1 VYACFTTVEEIP
13 GSTRLSL
20 AVQHQGGNIMSCK
33 KFLGAAC
40 AALTIVIAASLAL
53 APAAAAANK
62 YKVLHAFHGKD
73 GATPYASLIF
83 DAVGNLYGT
92 TIGGGA
98 HDVGTVVKLTS
109 NADGSWTESVLH
121 SFNRSDGRQ
130 PNAALIFDAAGHLY
144 GTTAR
149 GGARAGTVFEL
160 TPNADGSWT
169 ESLLHSFNGSD
180 GEYPSA
186 RLIFDAAGSLYGTT
200 EIGGTHNLG
209 TVFKLTP
216 NADGGWME
224 SVLHSFKYGD
234 GDGYYPTGGLIFDAA
249 GNLYGTTPR
258 GGAHGNGAVFKLTPN
273 ADGSWTESVLHSF
286 NGSDGRT
293 AEASLIFD
301 AAGNLYSTTA
311 YGGAY
316 GRGTVFRLTASAD
329 GSWTESVLHS
339 LNKKDGRYPDAG
351 LIFDTA
357 GNLYGTAYSGG
368 SADGGAAFKLS
379 PNQDG
384 SWTYSLIHIFQ
395 GKPALGPAGG
405 LVLGSTGTL
414 YGTTANCRSGCQGV
428 VYQITP

>member
-1 VYACFTTVEEIP
+1 
-13 GSTRLSL
+13 
-20 AVQHQGGNIMSCK
+20 MSYE
-33 KFLGAAC
+33 KFLGAAS
-40 AALTIVIAASLAL
+40 AALMILIALTRAL

-98 HDVGTVVKLTS
+98 DNLGTVFKLTS

-121 SFNRSDGRQ
+121 SINRSDGRQ

-169 ESLLHSFNGSD
+169 ESLLHSFDGSD

-249 GNLYGTTPR
+249 GNLYGTTTR
-258 GGAHGNGAVFKLTPN
+258 GGAHGNGTVFELTPN

-311 YGGAY
+311 C
-316 GRGTVFRLTASAD
+316 GTALWHEFGTIFRLTPNGN

-339 LNKKDGRYPDAG
+339 FNGSYGKYPFAG
-351 LIFDTA
+351 LIFDGA
-357 GNLYGTAYSGG
+357 NNLYGTASSGG
-368 SADGGAAFKLS
+368 PADGGAAFKLS

-384 SWTYSLIHIFQ
+384 SWAYSLLHVFQ
-395 GKPALGPAGG
+395 GSPLVRTGG
-405 LVLGSTGTL
+405 LVLNSRQRPL
-414 YGTTANCRSGCQGV
+414 R
-428 VYQITP
+428 

>member
-1 VYACFTTVEEIP
+1 
-13 GSTRLSL
+13 
-20 AVQHQGGNIMSCK
+20 MSYK
-33 KFLGAAC
+33 KFLGAAS
-40 AALTIVIAASLAL
+40 AALMVVIVVTLVLVPAAGAAS
-53 APAAAAANK
+53 K

-73 GATPYASLIF
+73 GSTPYGGLIF
-83 DAVGNLYGT
+83 DEAGTFYGT

-98 HDVGTVVKLTS
+98 HDVGSVFELAP

-130 PNAALIFDAAGHLY
+130 PNAALIFDAAGNLY

-169 ESLLHSFNGSD
+169 ESLLHSFDGSD

-186 RLIFDAAGSLYGTT
+186 RLIFDAAGSLYSTT

-209 TVFKLTP
+209 TVFKLTS

-234 GDGYYPTGGLIFDAA
+234 GDGYYPTGGCIFDAA
-249 GNLYGTTPR
+249 GNLYGTTTR

-273 ADGSWTESVLHSF
+273 ADGSWTEKVLHSF
-286 NGSDGRT
+286 NRSDGESPS
-293 AEASLIFD
+293 AGLIFD

-316 GRGTVFRLTASAD
+316 GRGTVFKLTASAD

-339 LNKKDGRYPDAG
+339 LNKQDGRYPAAG

-357 GNLYGTAYSGG
+357 GNLYGAAYSGG
-368 SADGGAAFKLS
+368 SANGGAAFKLS

-395 GKPALGPAGG
+395 GTPALNPSAG
-405 LVLGSTGTL
+405 LVLGSTGIL
-414 YGTTANCRSGCQGV
+414 YGTTAGCRSGCQGV